1 MKTIDRIFIAVL
13 VMIICISGIYAV
25 KSFSKGREAINVVG
39 EGQVEVKPDTI
50 SMNIR
55 WATTGSETLSDQARE
70 KEKTKLE
77 QLLQPLNFSIKKT
90 YTYFRDHWSCSS
102 RATDIETPCRD
113 IFITITST
121 GENIIK
127 NWEEVLHLLEKKSI
141 WSLTN
146 ADISVSN
153 TREIVKEARKLAL
166 QDAKAQAE
174 ATANTLG
181 VKLGRLL
188 QTTEYGLREDEYGS
202 DPDTYFYHQSFYNG
216 ESLKDATTLKI
227 TRKAYLT
234 YDID

>member
-1 MKTIDRIFIAVL
+1 
-13 VMIICISGIYAV
+13 MIICISGIHAV

-39 EGQVEVKPDTI
+39 EGQVEVKPDII

-70 KEKTKLE
+70 KEKAKLE

-90 YTYFRDHWSCSS
+90 YTYFRDYWFCSS
-102 RATDIETPCRD
+102 RAKDIEAPCRD

-127 NWEEVLHLLEKKSI
+127 NWEEILHLLEKQSI
-141 WSLTN
+141 WNLTN

-174 ATANTLG
+174 ATG
-181 VKLGRLL
+181 PR
-188 QTTEYGLREDEYGS
+188 
-202 DPDTYFYHQSFYNG
+202 
-216 ESLKDATTLKI
+216 
-227 TRKAYLT
+227 
-234 YDID
+234 